1 MKPDEIWES
10 FLVRAKYAA
19 EDIWNFLLFKLTI
32 WILAGAIIGFLE
44 TKEFFET
51 RIKKKK

>member
-10 FLVRAKYAA
+10 FLVKVKYAG
-19 EDIWNFLLFKLTI
+19 EDIWNFLLFKLAI

-44 TKEFFET
+44 TKEFFEKT
-51 RIKKKK
+51 IKKRK